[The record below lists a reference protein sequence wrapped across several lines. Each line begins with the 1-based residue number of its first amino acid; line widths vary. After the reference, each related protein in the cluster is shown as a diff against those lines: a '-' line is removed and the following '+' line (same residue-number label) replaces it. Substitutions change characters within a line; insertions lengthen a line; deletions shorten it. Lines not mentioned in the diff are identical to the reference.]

1 MIKILQ
7 FHVVT
12 KEMIYLGMILLKYLP
27 LFLVDAL
34 VLLLVKFRFGDLSKY
49 GIVRPKKGPFFLK
62 ATEGRSPV
70 IDVGTVGKIKAG
82 EIQVFVTI

>member
-1 MIKILQ
+1 MLQ

-12 KEMIYLGMILLKYLP
+12 KEMIYLGMILLNYLP

-34 VLLLVKFRFGDLSKY
+34 VLLLAKLRFGDLSKS
-49 GIVRPKKGPFFLK
+49 GIVRPNEGPFFLK
-62 ATEGRSPV
+62 ATAGRSPV

-82 EIQVFVTI
+82 EIQVHVTI